1 MVEARVLTLQGV
13 VQHYDWGGHNFIPDL
28 LGMENSTRR
37 PFAELWIGAHA
48 KAPSL
53 ADVGGAIEPLDELI
67 AEEPDA
73 ILGQAANARFGGH
86 LPYLFKILDV
96 RKMLSIQAHPTLEQ
110 ARRGFARENAEGVGL
125 EANSRNYKDDNHKPE
140 IGVALTEFWMLHGF
154 RPLEQI
160 AESFSQ
166 MPELGALMPDFGQ
179 RLVKASNKASDQAGH
194 HNHEARR
201 ALLRTLYSTIMT
213 MPQDQVDQLL
223 NALLARLQAKPTAD
237 KNSADYWALRAA
249 ENFPLPGGRRDRGI
263 FSVYLLNLVHLLPG
277 QGTFQP
283 AGVLHAYLEGVNVE
297 LMANSDNV
305 LRGGLTTKHV
315 DVQEL
320 LSILTFEG
328 GTPNVFGG
336 ELVSGQERT
345 YRTPAEEFE
354 LSRIALAP
362 HSRYAGDAPYGPKAL
377 LVLDG
382 SAKLTSAGACLS
394 LGRGSIALVPCGTQ
408 FVMETHGDDLV
419 VFQAGLPH
427 HARGVA

>member
-1 MVEARVLTLQGV
+1 MLEAGLLTLQGV

-28 LGMENSTRR
+28 LGRENATRR

-53 ADVGGAIEPLDELI
+53 ADVGGTLEPLDQLI
-67 AEEPDA
+67 AEAPVA
-73 ILGQAANARFGGH
+73 ILGQAANARFGGR

-110 ARRGFARENAEGVGL
+110 ARRGFARENAGGIGL
-125 EANSRNYKDDNHKPE
+125 EASFRNYKDDNHKPE

-160 AESFSQ
+160 AESFAQ
-166 MPELGALMPDFGQ
+166 TPELGALMPDFPQ
-179 RLVKASNKASDQAGH
+179 RLVQAGH
-194 HNHEARR
+194 HDHEARR
-201 ALLRTLYSTIMT
+201 GLLRELYSTVMT
-213 MPQDQVDQLL
+213 MPQERVDVLL
-223 NALLARLQAKPTAD
+223 NGLLARLLTKLSPD

-249 ENFPLPGGRRDRGI
+249 ENFPLPGGHRDRGI

-315 DVQEL
+315 DVPEL

-328 GTPNVFGG
+328 GTPNVLDG
-336 ELVSGQERT
+336 ELVSSQERV

-354 LSRIALAP
+354 LSRIGIAA

-377 LVLDG
+377 VVLQG
-382 SAKLTSAGACLS
+382 SARVSAGGQCLS
-394 LGRGSIALVPCGTQ
+394 MERGSIAFVPCGTQ
-408 FVMETHGDDLV
+408 FVMETQAEDLV
-419 VFQAGLPH
+419 VFQAGLPRQVWGI
-427 HARGVA
+427 A

>member
-1 MVEARVLTLQGV
+1 MIEVLTLQGV
-13 VQHYDWGGHNFIPDL
+13 VQHYDWGGQHFIPDL
-28 LGMENSTRR
+28 LGVENATRT

-53 ADVGGAIEPLDELI
+53 AEVGGTLEPLDQVI
-67 AEEPDA
+67 AEAPDA
-73 ILGQAANARFGGH
+73 ILGQAAHARFGGR
-86 LPYLFKILDV
+86 LPYLFKVLDV

-110 ARRGFARENAEGVGL
+110 ARRGFAHENAEGIGI
-125 EANSRNYKDDNHKPE
+125 EASSRNYKDDNHKPE

-160 AESFSQ
+160 AETFAQ
-166 MPELGALMPDFGQ
+166 TPELGAVMPDFAQ
-179 RLVKASNKASDQAGH
+179 RLAQAGH
-194 HNHEARR
+194 HDHEARR
-201 ALLRTLYSTIMT
+201 GLLRELYSTVMT
-213 MPQDQVDQLL
+213 MPQERVDVLL
-223 NALLARLQAKPTAD
+223 NGLLARLLTKLSTD
-237 KNSADYWALRAA
+237 KNCADYWALRAA
-249 ENFPLPGGRRDRGI
+249 ENFPLPDGHRDRGI

-315 DVQEL
+315 DVPEL
-320 LSILTFEG
+320 LRILTFEG

-336 ELVSGQERT
+336 ELVSSQERV

-354 LSRIALAP
+354 LSRIGLAA
-362 HSRYAGDAPYGPKAL
+362 HSRYAGEALYGPKAL
-377 LVLDG
+377 LVLQG
-382 SAKLTSAGACLS
+382 SARVSAGGQCLS
-394 LGRGSIALVPCGTQ
+394 LERGSIAFVPCGTQ
-408 FVMETHGDDLV
+408 FVMETLAEDLV
-419 VFQAGLPH
+419 VFQAGLPR

>member
-13 VQHYDWGGHNFIPDL
+13 VQHYDWGGYNFIPDL
-28 LGMENSTRR
+28 LDVENATRR

-53 ADVGGAIEPLDELI
+53 ADVGNEQEPLDELI
-67 AEEPDA
+67 AEAPDA
-73 ILGQAANARFGGH
+73 ILGQAAVARFGAR

-110 ARRGFARENAEGVGL
+110 ARRGFARENAEGIGL
-125 EANSRNYKDDNHKPE
+125 EASCRNYKDDNHKPE

-160 AESFSQ
+160 AATFTQ
-166 MPELGALMPDFGQ
+166 TLELGALMPGFAQ
-179 RLVKASNKASDQAGH
+179 RLVDAGH
-194 HNHEARR
+194 HDHEARR
-201 ALLRTLYSTIMT
+201 GLLRELYSRLMT
-213 MPQDQVDQLL
+213 MPQEQVDLLL
-223 NALLARLQAKPTAD
+223 NGLLARLQANPTSD
-237 KNSADYWALRAA
+237 KNSADFWALRAA
-249 ENFPLPGGRRDRGI
+249 ENFPLPGGHRDRGI

-305 LRGGLTTKHV
+305 LRGGLTNKHV
-315 DVQEL
+315 DVPEL
-320 LSILTFEG
+320 LAILTFEG

-336 ELVSGQERT
+336 ELVSSHERI

-354 LSRIALAP
+354 LSRIGLAA
-362 HSRYAGDAPYGPKAL
+362 HSRYVGDAAYGPKAL
-377 LVLDG
+377 LVLEG
-382 SAKLTSAGACLS
+382 SATVTSGGRCLS
-394 LGRGSIALVPCGTQ
+394 LRRGSIAFVPCGTQ
-408 FVMETHGDDLV
+408 FVMETRAEELV

>member
-1 MVEARVLTLQGV
+1 MVEAGVLTLHGV

-28 LGMENSTRR
+28 LGVENATRR

-53 ADVGGAIEPLDELI
+53 VDVEGGEEPLNELI
-67 AEEPDA
+67 SAAPDA
-73 ILGQAANARFGGH
+73 ILGQAVSARFAGR

-96 RKMLSIQAHPTLEQ
+96 GKMLSIQAHPTLAQ
-110 ARRGFARENAEGVGL
+110 ARHGFARENAEGVGL
-125 EANSRNYKDDNHKPE
+125 EASCRNYKDDNHKPE

-154 RPLEQI
+154 RPLEQM
-160 AESFSQ
+160 ASSFSRT
-166 MPELGALMPDFGQ
+166 PELGALMPDFAQ
-179 RLVKASNKASDQAGH
+179 RLVQAGH
-194 HNHEARR
+194 HDHEARR
-201 ALLRTLYSTIMT
+201 RLLRELYSTVMT
-213 MPQDQVDQLL
+213 MPQERVDLL
-223 NALLARLQAKPTAD
+223 LHPLLARLQAEPPVD
-237 KNSADYWALRAA
+237 KSSPDYWALRAA
-249 ENFPLPGGRRDRGI
+249 ENFPLPGGHRDRGI
-263 FSVYLLNLVHLLPG
+263 FSVYLLNLVHLQPG

-315 DVQEL
+315 DVPEL
-320 LSILTFEG
+320 LNILTFEG

-336 ELVSGQERT
+336 EMVSSEERI

-354 LSRIALAP
+354 LSRIALAR
-362 HSRYAGDAPYGPKAL
+362 HSRYSGDAPYGPKAL

-382 SAKLTSAGACLS
+382 SGTLTSAGKCIS
-394 LGRGSIALVPCGTQ
+394 LGRGSIAFVPCGTQ
-408 FVMETHGDDLV
+408 FVMETRATDLV
-419 VFQAGLPH
+419 VFEAGVPR